1 MLIDESLDIFE
12 AGGKVGL
19 TTSTGTVVL
28 KDNFEVSDIRR
39 IQAFLKAMLELRSR
53 LPSE

>member
-1 MLIDESLDIFE
+1 MLKDKSLDIFE

-28 KDNFEVSDIRR
+28 KNDFEVSDIRR
-39 IQAFLKAMLELRSR
+39 IQAFLRAMLELRSR
-53 LPSE
+53 FPSE